1 MHRALKKVK
10 LVENQ
15 TYDDAGKRQPTPDEL
30 IRAKNDINEFY
41 DDPNKYIMRKILGEI
56 KMLRRNRKNKE
67 ADKLFDD
74 FRTYF
79 WDRYEIKKTDIG
91 MSDVMKELRRGNFD
105 DDVYRTAKKIFKVKD
120 RSLGL
125 KSSMSGLTLSKMLEG
140 NTIFYNRD
148 AGKFSNNRNMQSNNQ
163 KTYVNKLREIDRSI
177 ERIYADSN
185 KSVDEVIDVLNDND
199 SFLAGTRYNKKTDSK
214 SISMK
219 KANERGILLYLT
231 ENALARELN
240 NYRALEREPFPDL
253 NKLDRAADRI
263 DNLHIKQEYLA
274 RQDAEHM
281 LNRKD
286 RDIVYMKVPRSI
298 DGQTGKYQSR
308 MVPADGVLY
317 ELSGLATRQKK
328 KQQYKNLRFF
338 KNVRADQRVN
348 LESGKTYVLDKNP
361 VRTVIN
367 SDPDVK
373 WHSAFEKATGVGVLR
388 SVDLIDFNDRPIK
401 YAEFVDD
408 VRNLKKNLYTINKDT
423 VSAIRESGF
432 NRKDK

>member
-1 MHRALKKVK
+1 K
-10 LVENQ
+10 
-15 TYDDAGKRQPTPDEL
+15 
-30 IRAKNDINEFY
+30 
-41 DDPNKYIMRKILGEI
+41 
-56 KMLRRNRKNKE
+56 
-67 ADKLFDD
+67 
-74 FRTYF
+74 
-79 WDRYEIKKTDIG
+79 
-91 MSDVMKELRRGNFD
+91 
-105 DDVYRTAKKIFKVKD
+105 
-120 RSLGL
+120 
-125 KSSMSGLTLSKMLEG
+125 
-140 NTIFYNRD
+140 
-148 AGKFSNNRNMQSNNQ
+148 SNNQ
-163 KTYVNKLREIDRSI
+163 KTYVQKLREIDRSI

-185 KSVDEVIDVLNDND
+185 KSVDEVIDVLNEND

-286 RDIVYMKVPRSI
+286 RDIVYMKVPRSR
-298 DGQTGKYQSR
+298 DGKTGKYQSR

-361 VRTVIN
+361 VRTIIN

-388 SVDLIDFNDRPIK
+388 SVDLVDFNDRPIK

-408 VRNLKKNLYTINKDT
+408 VRNLKKNLYTINRDT
-423 VSAIRESGF
+423 VSAIRESPF
-432 NRKDK
+432 IKK